1 MEELKDI
8 NPKQAEV
15 EIAYQIL
22 KSHGQGINFRE
33 LMHQV
38 CSIKGI
44 SPENHQLLA
53 SVHTQLNLDN
63 RFSFLGQSNW
73 GLKEWAQGKVVRRNL
88 TFATA
93 GRTIPYRHHSL
104 QDEID
109 YDEVDLK
116 DKFDNSSNDE
126 EDDQWEE

>member
-1 MEELKDI
+1 MGELKDI
-8 NPKQAEV
+8 NPKQSEV

-22 KSHGQGINFRE
+22 KANGQGINFRE

-44 SPENHQLLA
+44 SPDNPQLMA
-53 SVHTQLNLDN
+53 SVHTQINMDN
-63 RFSFLGQSNW
+63 RFSFLGQGNW
-73 GLKEWAQGKVVRRNL
+73 GLKEWAQSKVVRRNL

-93 GRTIPYRHHSL
+93 GRTIPYRHRSL

-109 YDEVDLK
+109 CDEVELK
-116 DKFDNSSNDE
+116 DNYDNSSNDE
-126 EDDQWEE
+126 DDDQWEE